1 MLREFGVVAS
11 HVSAGH
17 SLEAVDES
25 AEFHGR
31 GKRYE
36 QVYVVGFAVEFLQP
50 AVERGAHVGEYAFQ
64 RFQMLVGKHVVP
76 VFGDEDQVRV
86 QIVDAVPS
94 LTNIVCL
101 IHKDQV

>member
-1 MLREFGVVAS
+1 MYRLDTPLRLLTSRLSSTVG
-11 HVSAGH
+11 
-17 SLEAVDES
+17 
-25 AEFHGR
+25 

-36 QVYVVGFAVEFLQP
+36 QVYVVHFAVELLQP
-50 AVERGAHVGEYAFQ
+50 AVERDAHVGEYAFQ
-64 RFQMLVGKHVVP
+64 CRQMLVGKHVVP
-76 VFGDEDQVRV
+76 VFGDEDQVRM